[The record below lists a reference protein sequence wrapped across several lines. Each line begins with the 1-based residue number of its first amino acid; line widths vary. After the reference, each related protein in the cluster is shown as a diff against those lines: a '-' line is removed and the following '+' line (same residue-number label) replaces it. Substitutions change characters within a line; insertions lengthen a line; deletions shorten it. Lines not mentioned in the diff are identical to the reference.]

1 VRLSPHARLLL
12 GAPVVLCLASARP
25 FLAQPQPGAPGG
37 PQQEPYSQQPVKAQQ
52 PPVQQPPSQQPNQ
65 PTSPSNSQAGQ
76 AKKPIA
82 GPAAPQSTHY
92 PILLL
97 VQGPTQADG
106 QTWTLRIGLRGPER
120 LDRTNYPPIPLEPAE
135 VVREGTTDSWIY
147 RAKDTQTGAAVLVHI
162 TRESCTDAASTA
174 KFAFTASV
182 QHAQIGSAEGCAR
195 VATELFPKINNQP
208 TDDDDDA
215 KDKPAPPTI
224 TQFKPPVYVAYI
236 NASGKLAV
244 KRGAV
249 ARAVPGKGGYQP
261 ALSHDGKRLLYT
273 TDEKGDGKAGERT
286 ISIYDWTTGKSTELL
301 GGSVQQA
308 FWSPDDTRI
317 AFLKF
322 DGTKWQV
329 WAMPS
334 DAPEKAALVYPGE
347 VVSLH
352 GWTDAQTILVGD
364 LQTLFWI
371 GEDGTLKQSLASAD
385 LYGKDQFSLSS
396 ANAVRV
402 HPLNPDLLLVS
413 AELLPAPPTAASKN
427 AATPGK
433 DTTKDPGT
441 QPGQGFFLYE
451 LESKRRVLLSPPNMT
466 RSFAEW
472 SRDGLQIFFTCRE
485 PSSTAMTIYKMFW
498 DGTSQ
503 SKVQDGYGLVI
514 GQ

>member
-1 VRLSPHARLLL
+1 VRLSPHARLL
-12 GAPVVLCLASARP
+12 GASVVLCLTSARP
-25 FLAQPQPGAPGG
+25 SVAQQQPAA
-37 PQQEPYSQQPVKAQQ
+37 QQQPYSQQPVKA
-52 PPVQQPPSQQPNQ
+52 PQPPSQQPGQ
-65 PTSPSNSQAGQ
+65 PAPPSSSQSGQ
-76 AKKPIA
+76 AKKPIT

-97 VQGPTQADG
+97 VQGPTQEDG
-106 QTWTLRIGLRGPER
+106 KSWSLRIGLRGPER
-120 LDRTNYPPIPLEPAE
+120 LDRTNYPPIPLEPSE

-147 RAKDTQTGAAVLVHI
+147 RAKDSQTGAAVLVHI
-162 TRESCTDAASTA
+162 TRESCADAASTA

-182 QHAQIGSAEGCAR
+182 QHSQIGLREGCAR

-215 KDKPAPPTI
+215 KDKPAPPTV
-224 TQFKPPVYVAYI
+224 THFKPPVYVAY
-236 NASGKLAV
+236 NNPAGKLIV
-244 KRGAV
+244 KRGTV

-273 TDEKGDGKAGERT
+273 TDEKDDEKAGERT
-286 ISIYDWTTGKSTELL
+286 ISLYDWTTGKSTELL
-301 GGSVQQA
+301 RGSVQQA

-317 AFLKF
+317 SSLKF

-329 WAMPS
+329 WAMPP
-334 DAPEKAALVYPGE
+334 DAPEKATLVYPGE

-396 ANAVRV
+396 ANTVRV

-413 AELLPAPPTAASKN
+413 AELLPAPPTTASKTAAAS
-427 AATPGK
+427 GK
-433 DTTKDPGT
+433 DSTKDAGT
-441 QPGQGFFLYE
+441 PPGQAFFLYE
-451 LESKRRVLLSPPNMT
+451 VESKRRVLLSPPNMT
-466 RSFAEW
+466 CSLAEW
-472 SRDGLQIFFTCRE
+472 SRDGLQIYFTCRE
-485 PSSTAMTIYKMFW
+485 PSSPATTIYRMFW

-503 SKVQDGYGLVI
+503 TKVQDGHGLVI